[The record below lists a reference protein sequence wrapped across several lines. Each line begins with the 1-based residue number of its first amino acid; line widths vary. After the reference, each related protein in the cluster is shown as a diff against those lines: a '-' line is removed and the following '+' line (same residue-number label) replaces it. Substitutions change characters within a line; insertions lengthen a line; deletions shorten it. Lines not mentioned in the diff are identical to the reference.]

1 MPTSGYTV
9 KELVQELRDDNKAS
23 IATQASIL
31 KSLENIDRHLQT
43 LNGKVASHVIAIAE
57 IQTEH
62 TKVRAYAGATK
73 FYATAVSM
81 FIGAVWTAVNFIYK

>member
-1 MPTSGYTV
+1 MATGGYTV
-9 KELVQELRDDNKAS
+9 KELVQELREDNKKS

-81 FIGAVWTAVNFIYK
+81 LIGAVWTAVNFIYK